1 MATLP
6 HIRIYRL
13 GTAAALIVAP
23 LLFLID
29 NVLHPEE
36 LGRGNELEQVLL
48 IADAYTRWQAAH
60 VIGFLALL
68 AFAPAVLGL
77 AFLVRRRQPG
87 IGLLAGALALAG
99 LLGLAA
105 VITIDGFA
113 WGIAGELATQSP
125 LGPQAAAEVLS
136 DLQGS
141 EWALPYYLTP
151 LGFIAGML
159 TLAIA
164 AARQGAVPMWAAAL
178 LALAVVMVGTET
190 AIVSNAYFIAGAVV
204 FLAGGIAMALPLLRM
219 SDEEFAAGGRRSA
232 G

>member
-1 MATLP
+1 MANLP

-13 GTAAALIVAP
+13 GTAAALVVAP

-60 VIGFLALL
+60 VIGFLAIL
-68 AFAPAVLGL
+68 AFLPAVLGL

-87 IGLLAGALALAG
+87 LGLVAGSLALAG
-99 LLGLAA
+99 VLGLAA

-113 WGIAGELATQSP
+113 WGIAGELATTSP
-125 LGPQAAAEVLS
+125 LGPQNAAEVLS

-159 TLAIA
+159 MLAIA
-164 AARQGAVPMWAAAL
+164 AGRQGAVPMWAAAL

-190 AIVSNAYFIAGAVV
+190 AIVSNAYFIAGALV

-219 SDEEFAAGGRRSA
+219 SDEEFAAGVRRSA
-232 G
+232 A

>member
-1 MATLP
+1 MPTLP
-6 HIRIYRL
+6 DIRLYRV

-29 NVLHPEE
+29 NLLHPKEVT
-36 LGRGNELEQVLL
+36 RGNEVEQLGY

-60 VIGFLALL
+60 VVGFLAIL

-77 AFLVRRRQPG
+77 AFLVRRSRPG
-87 IGLLAGALALAG
+87 YGLLAGALALAG

-113 WGIAGELATQSP
+113 WGIAGELSNTSP
-125 LGPQAAAEVLS
+125 LGQNGAREVLS

-151 LGFIAGML
+151 LGFIVGMVM
-159 TLAIA
+159 LAVGV
-164 AARQGAVPMWAAAL
+164 ARHGAVPTWAGGV
-178 LALAVVMVGTET
+178 LALAVLMVGTET
-190 AIVSNAYFIAGAVV
+190 LLVSNAYFIAGALV
-204 FLAGGIAMALPLLRM
+204 FLAGGVAVALALLRM
-219 SDEEFAAGGRRSA
+219 TDEQFAQGSA
-232 G
+232 

>member
-1 MATLP
+1 MPTLP
-6 HIRIYRL
+6 DIRLYRV

-29 NVLHPEE
+29 NLLHPKEVA
-36 LGRGNELEQVLL
+36 RGNEVEQLGY

-60 VIGFLALL
+60 VVGFLAIL

-77 AFLVRRRQPG
+77 AFLVRRSQPG
-87 IGLLAGALALAG
+87 YGLLAGALALAG

-113 WGIAGELATQSP
+113 WGIAGELSRNSP
-125 LGPQAAAEVLS
+125 LGPGGAREVLS

-151 LGFIAGML
+151 LGFIVGMVM
-159 TLAIA
+159 LAVGV
-164 AARQGAVPMWAAAL
+164 ARQGAVPTWAGGL
-178 LALAVVMVGTET
+178 LALAVLMVGTET
-190 AIVSNAYFIAGAVV
+190 LLVSNAYFIAGALV
-204 FLAGGIAMALPLLRM
+204 FLAGGVAVALALLRM
-219 SDEEFAAGGRRSA
+219 TDEQFAQGSA
-232 G
+232 

>member
-1 MATLP
+1 MANLP

-13 GTAAALIVAP
+13 GTAAALVVAP

-60 VIGFLALL
+60 VIGFLAIL
-68 AFAPAVLGL
+68 AFLPAVLGL

-87 IGLLAGALALAG
+87 LGLVAGSLALAG
-99 LLGLAA
+99 VLGLAA

-113 WGIAGELATQSP
+113 WGIAGELATTSP
-125 LGPQAAAEVLS
+125 LGPQNAAEVLS

-159 TLAIA
+159 MLAIA
-164 AARQGAVPMWAAAL
+164 AGRQGAVPMWAAAL

-190 AIVSNAYFIAGAVV
+190 AIVSNAYFIAGALV

-219 SDEEFAAGGRRSA
+219 SDEEFAAGVRRSTA
-232 G
+232 